1 MNTQQST
8 ISQSAAQ
15 QSRARSVGQERAP
28 ALDAFSALI
37 AAAMAPNDYLV
48 VERGGELFIEPAR
61 GH

>member
-1 MNTQQST
+1 MNTQQSIT
-8 ISQSAAQ
+8 SQSAAQ
-15 QSRARSVGQERAP
+15 QSRARSVERAP